1 MLIELLEKAQKL
13 NFLGNAPITDHVK
26 NANGFLEVIHTFTKD
41 NKTGNIIDIGSGG
54 GVPALILVEKLE
66 NWSFV
71 LLERKQKRA
80 EFLAQ
85 AIKALD
91 VSERVEVICDEVENV
106 ARSMDYMYSADFVT
120 ARAFGPPA
128 VTAECA
134 CRLLKRNQFLVVSEP
149 PNSESRWADGNLSL
163 TGLSAI
169 KYLQFGLSSF
179 QVLQLLNQPS
189 DKLPR
194 RPGVPRKRPL
204 W

>member
-13 NFLGNAPITDHVK
+13 NFLGNAPIADHVK

-71 LLERKQKRA
+71 LLERKEKRA

-85 AIKALD
+85 AIKSLD
-91 VSERVEVICDEVENV
+91 VAERVEVICDEVENV
-106 ARSMDYMYSADFVT
+106 ARSLDYMYSADFVT

-149 PNSESRWADGNLSL
+149 PNSENRWADGNLS
-163 TGLSAI
+163 
-169 KYLQFGLSSF
+169 
-179 QVLQLLNQPS
+179 
-189 DKLPR
+189 
-194 RPGVPRKRPL
+194 
-204 W
+204 

>member
-13 NFLGNAPITDHVK
+13 NFLGKAPITDHVK
-26 NANGFLEVIHTFTKD
+26 NANGFLEAINIFSKD
-41 NKTGNIIDIGSGG
+41 NEPRHIIDIGSGG

-149 PNSESRWADGNLSL
+149 PNTESRWADGNLSL
-163 TGLSAI
+163 TG
-169 KYLQFGLSSF
+169 
-179 QVLQLLNQPS
+179 
-189 DKLPR
+189 
-194 RPGVPRKRPL
+194 
-204 W
+204 

>member
-13 NFLGNAPITDHVK
+13 NFLGNAPIADHVK
-26 NANGFLEVIHTFTKD
+26 TANGFLEVIHTFSKD
-41 NKTGNIIDIGSGG
+41 NEPGNIIDIGSGG

-71 LLERKQKRA
+71 LLERKEKRA

-91 VSERVEVICDEVENV
+91 VAERVEVICDEVENV
-106 ARSMDYMYSADFVT
+106 ARSLDYMYSADFVT

-134 CRLLKRNQFLVVSEP
+134 CRLFKRNQFLVVSEP
-149 PNSESRWADGNLSL
+149 PNSENRLADGNLSL

-169 KYLQFGLSSF
+169 KYLQFGFSSF
-179 QVLQLLNQPS
+179 QILQLLNPPS

-194 RPGVPRKRPL
+194 RP
-204 W
+204 

>member
-1 MLIELLEKAQKL
+1 MLIEILEKAQKL

-26 NANGFLEVIHTFTKD
+26 NANGFLEAIHTFSKD
-41 NKTGNIIDIGSGG
+41 NEHGNIIDIGSGG
-54 GVPALILVEKLE
+54 GVPALILIEKLE
-66 NWSFV
+66 NWTFV
-71 LLERKQKRA
+71 LLERKKKRA
-80 EFLAQ
+80 EFLTQ
-85 AIKALD
+85 AIQALD
-91 VSERVEVICDEVENV
+91 VSARVEVVCDEVENV

-149 PNSESRWADGNLSL
+149 PNNENRWVDGNLSS

-169 KYLQFGLSSF
+169 KYLKFGISSF
-179 QVLQLLNQPS
+179 QVLQLINQPS

-194 RPGVPRKRPL
+194 RPGIPRKRPL